1 MSLKSRRK
9 FDPAH
14 HQYADGA
21 LTPGHVRMKKKAIVQ
36 HLARIPDDLSRSNS
50 DTLEAAAKLIEAIAR
65 RCVCTLS
72 PAECAAEVEALK
84 AGE

>member
-9 FDPAH
+9 FDPKF
-14 HQYADGA
+14 HQHADGA
-21 LTPGHVRMKKKAIVQ
+21 LTPGNVRLKKKAIVQ

-72 PAECAAEVEALK
+72 PDECAAEADALK